1 MQFSQPEP
9 PPRRVKYLRS
19 VKRHHHAMQA
29 GQRRGSA
36 RLSVEAALRIAD
48 HQDEAP
54 IQTYSRTETLS
65 DKVASKLLASDLLHD
80 EALGAGASAA
90 LAVLCQREKPML
102 SSLAPAQACAQRVG
116 WVLGGRSAE

>member
-1 MQFSQPEP
+1 
-9 PPRRVKYLRS
+9 
-19 VKRHHHAMQA
+19 MQA
-29 GQRRGSA
+29 QRRGSA

-80 EALGAGASAA
+80 EALDAGASAA

-116 WVLGGRSAE
+116 GRCGVTGCSACSWCS

>member
-1 MQFSQPEP
+1 MKLGRLS
-9 PPRRVKYLRS
+9 S
-19 VKRHHHAMQA
+19 AMQA
-29 GQRRGSA
+29 AQRLGSA

-80 EALGAGASAA
+80 EALDAGASAA

-102 SSLAPAQACAQRVG
+102 SSAPAQACAQRVG
-116 WVLGGRSAE
+116 WAE

>member
-1 MQFSQPEP
+1 
-9 PPRRVKYLRS
+9 
-19 VKRHHHAMQA
+19 MQA
-29 GQRRGSA
+29 QRRGSA

-65 DKVASKLLASDLLHD
+65 DKVASKLLASDLLRD
-80 EALGAGASAA
+80 EALDAGASAA

-116 WVLGGRSAE
+116 GRCGVTGCSACSWCS